1 MDNNPEKN
9 SLRKLLLERRD
20 ATSFDMMKIASEQI
34 HKKLRRNKIF
44 LDAKK
49 IGAYYPIGS
58 EVLTQDIMQ
67 EILSSGKELF
77 LPKVVGEGM
86 EFRKISDFSCLE
98 KGNFDI
104 MEPKDDCPID
114 NNLDLLLVPT
124 VGISQD
130 GVRLGYGHGFYDKFL
145 SKNKI
150 QTISLVYEKQ
160 VIKKI
165 PKSDHDILMN
175 WILTEERFENISQV
189 S

>member
-1 MDNNPEKN
+1 M
-9 SLRKLLLERRD
+9 LLERRD
-20 ATSFDMMKIASEQI
+20 NTSFDLMKIASEKI
-34 HKKLRRNKIF
+34 HKKLRKNQIFRN
-44 LDAKK
+44 AKK

-67 EILSSGKELF
+67 EILSSGRELF
-77 LPKVVGEGM
+77 LPKVIEDEI
-86 EFRKISDFSCLE
+86 EFRKITDFSCLE
-98 KGNFDI
+98 TGNFDI
-104 MEPKDDCPID
+104 MEPKDDCPVD

-150 QTISLVYEKQ
+150 ETVSLILEKQ

-165 PKSDHDILMN
+165 PRSDHDIIMN
-175 WILTEERFENISQV
+175 WVLTEDRFSKIS
-189 S
+189 

>member
-1 MDNNPEKN
+1 M
-9 SLRKLLLERRD
+9 LLERRD
-20 ATSFDMMKIASEQI
+20 ATSFDMMKIVSQQI
-34 HKKLRRNKIF
+34 HKKLRKSKIF
-44 LDAKK
+44 KDANK

-58 EVLTQDIMQ
+58 EVLTQDILQ
-67 EILSSGKELF
+67 EILSSGRELF
-77 LPKVVGEGM
+77 LPKVVEDEI
-86 EFRKISDFSCLE
+86 EFRKITDFSCLE

-145 SKNKI
+145 SKNQI
-150 QTISLVYEKQ
+150 ETVSLIFEKQ

-165 PKSDHDILMN
+165 PRTEHDIIMN
-175 WILTEERFENISQV
+175 WILTEDRFSNV
-189 S
+189 SEIG

>member
-1 MDNNPEKN
+1 MDSNPEKN

-20 ATSFDMMKIASEQI
+20 STSFDMMKIASQQI

-67 EILSSGKELF
+67 EILSSGRGLF
-77 LPKVVGEGM
+77 LPKVIGDTM
-86 EFRKISDFSCLE
+86 EFRKITDFSCLE
-98 KGNFDI
+98 EGNFDI
-104 MEPKDDCPID
+104 MEPKDDCPAD

-124 VGISQD
+124 IGISQS

-145 SKNKI
+145 SANKI
-150 QTISLVYEKQ
+150 ETISLIYEKQ
-160 VIKKI
+160 VIKRI
-165 PKSDHDILMN
+165 PKSDHDVLMD
-175 WILTEERFENISQV
+175 WILTEERFEKTLEKS
-189 S
+189 

>member
-1 MDNNPEKN
+1 M
-9 SLRKLLLERRD
+9 LLERRD
-20 ATSFDMMKIASEQI
+20 ATSFDLMKIASEKI
-34 HKKLRRNKIF
+34 HKKLRKTQIF
-44 LDAKK
+44 HDAKK

-67 EILSSGKELF
+67 EILSIGKELY
-77 LPKVVGEGM
+77 LPKMIEDEI
-86 EFRKISDFSCLE
+86 EFRKITDFSCLE

-104 MEPKDDCPID
+104 MEPKDDCPVN

-150 QTISLVYEKQ
+150 ETISLIWEKQ

-165 PKSDHDILMN
+165 PRSDHDVIMN
-175 WILTEERFENISQV
+175 WILTEDRFSEIR
-189 S
+189 

>member
-1 MDNNPEKN
+1 M
-9 SLRKLLLERRD
+9 LLERRD
-20 ATSFDMMKIASEQI
+20 TTSFDMMKIVSQQI
-34 HKKLRRNKIF
+34 HKKLRKSKIF
-44 LDAKK
+44 KDANK

-67 EILSSGKELF
+67 EILSSGQELF
-77 LPKVVGEGM
+77 LPKVVGGEI
-86 EFRKISDFSCLE
+86 EFRKITDFSCLE

-104 MEPKDDCPID
+104 MEPKDDYPTD

-145 SKNKI
+145 SKNQI
-150 QTISLVYEKQ
+150 ETVSLIFEKQ

-165 PKSDHDILMN
+165 PRTEHDIIMN
-175 WILTEERFENISQV
+175 WILTEDRFVNV
-189 S
+189 SEIG

>member
-1 MDNNPEKN
+1 M
-9 SLRKLLLERRD
+9 LLERRD
-20 ATSFDMMKIASEQI
+20 ATSFDMMKIVSQQI
-34 HKKLRRNKIF
+34 HKKLRKSKIFRDANKI
-44 LDAKK
+44 
-49 IGAYYPIGS
+49 GVYYPIGS

-67 EILSSGKELF
+67 EILSSGRELF
-77 LPKVVGEGM
+77 LPKVVEDEI
-86 EFRKISDFSCLE
+86 EFRKITDFSCLE

-104 MEPKDDCPID
+104 MEPKDNCAVE

-150 QTISLVYEKQ
+150 ETVSLIFEKQ

-165 PKSDHDILMN
+165 PHSDHDIIMN
-175 WILTEERFENISQV
+175 WILTENRFSNV
-189 S
+189 SEII

>member
-1 MDNNPEKN
+1 M
-9 SLRKLLLERRD
+9 LLERRD
-20 ATSFDMMKIASEQI
+20 ATSFDLMKIASEKI
-34 HKKLRRNKIF
+34 HKKLRKNQIF
-44 LDAKK
+44 HDAKK

-58 EVLTQDIMQ
+58 EVLTQNIMQ
-67 EILSSGKELF
+67 EILSIGKELY
-77 LPKVVGEGM
+77 LPKMVEDEI
-86 EFRKISDFSCLE
+86 EFRKITDFSCLE

-104 MEPKDDCPID
+104 MEPKDDCPVD

-150 QTISLVYEKQ
+150 ETISLILEKQ

-165 PKSDHDILMN
+165 PRSDHDVIMN
-175 WILTEERFENISQV
+175 WILTEDRFSEIR
-189 S
+189 

>member
-1 MDNNPEKN
+1 M
-9 SLRKLLLERRD
+9 LLERRD
-20 ATSFDMMKIASEQI
+20 ATSFDMMKIVSQQI
-34 HKKLRRNKIF
+34 HKKLRKSKIF
-44 LDAKK
+44 RDAKK

-67 EILSSGKELF
+67 EILSSGRELF
-77 LPKVVGEGM
+77 LPKVVEDEI
-86 EFRKISDFSCLE
+86 EFRKITDFSCLE

-104 MEPKDDCPID
+104 MEPKDECPAD

-145 SKNKI
+145 SKNKVE
-150 QTISLVYEKQ
+150 TVSLIFEKQ

-165 PKSDHDILMN
+165 PRSENDIIMN
-175 WILTEERFENISQV
+175 WILTEDRFSNTLEIV
-189 S
+189 